1 MSIVLKRL
9 IEEAKALDGTTMA
22 KDALKSAFHR
32 SAHASY
38 GLPEDYE
45 NELKFCSRKSVTEIQ
60 KEIQTL
66 FSTHSRHDS
75 SNDGF
80 FVLKK
85 TAEENSYYLTSIQ
98 VDSITKDDDGNII
111 DSHGIQNAGHQ
122 MRVRLAF
129 HPNVVADRASQ
140 ENQNARKFKTN
151 NVMANFGAAQIYGEP
166 EVSVKTLLSLS
177 ENQERGEFEVFLKD
191 DNYAGTILK
200 EKGHALEPD
209 FKKKLQELDDD
220 ANTEL
225 CAEAI
230 CMTRRMMFYGVHY
243 VAEHNAYVGY
253 ECTIDNNQFA
263 DVNMRTSKAYSD
275 REMEFEAHYI
285 YPADG
290 RILSTA
296 EQKQVLDAST
306 DALSTYIQ
314 DNTTSFKPSWGS
326 KMERASAA
334 ARKMNN
340 SLNKKFSAVNDNSGN
355 QVPDIHPCLEEQKHP
370 GELLQNNIGGF
381 YNMSLK
387 IDSPVCEN
395 NSADWIKERR
405 IREAFVEPKNK
416 QA

>member
-1 MSIVLKRL
+1 MSVVLKKL
-9 IEEAKALDGTTMA
+9 IEEAKALDGTTMP
-22 KDALKSAFHR
+22 KDALKSAFQR

-38 GLPEDYE
+38 GLPDDYE
-45 NELKFCSRKSVTEIQ
+45 NELKFCSSKSVSEIQ

-66 FSTHSRHDS
+66 FSTTSRHDS
-75 SNDGF
+75 SSDGF

-85 TAEENSYYLTSIQ
+85 TAEENAYYLTSIQ
-98 VDSITKDDDGNII
+98 VDSVTKDADGNII
-111 DSHGIQNAGHQ
+111 DSNAIQKADHQ

-129 HPNVVADRASQ
+129 HPNVVEDKANK

-151 NVMANFGAAQIYGEP
+151 NVMSSFGASQIYGYP
-166 EVSVKTLLSLS
+166 EVSVKTLLSTS
-177 ENQERGEFEVFLKD
+177 ANQERGEFEVFLRD
-191 DNYAGTILK
+191 DDYAGTILR
-200 EKGHALEPD
+200 EKGTSLAPD
-209 FKKKLQELDDD
+209 FKKKLEELDND

-263 DVNMRTSKAYSD
+263 DVEMRTSKAYSD

-285 YPADG
+285 FPADG
-290 RILSTA
+290 RVLSEQ
-296 EQKQVLDAST
+296 EQKEILDAST
-306 DALSTYIQ
+306 DALNKHIEE
-314 DNTTSFKPSWGS
+314 NTTSFKPSWGS

-334 ARKMNN
+334 ARKMRTA
-340 SLNKKFSAVNDNSGN
+340 LNKKFNAVNDNNG
-355 QVPDIHPCLEEQKHP
+355 QVPDIHPCLELQRHP
-370 GELLQNNIGGF
+370 GELLQNNIGGL

-387 IDSPVCEN
+387 IESPVCDS
-395 NSADWIKERR
+395 NSADWIKQRR
-405 IREAFVEPKNK
+405 IRAEFVEPQSK